1 MSDDKKPEEKV
12 EEKLEGETVASETPQ
27 EKFKP
32 DPAVAPAKQDKIDAK
47 VQMQEL
53 MKKEVEE
60 VEAKIKKV
68 FEDHPDCGLQ
78 ATTILGDNRI
88 AHQIKVIYKQK

>member
-1 MSDDKKPEEKV
+1 MSNKKNK
-12 EEKLEGETVASETPQ
+12 
-27 EKFKP
+27 KFKSES
-32 DPAVAPAKQDKIDAK
+32 AVAPAKQDKIDAK
-47 VQMQEL
+47 AQMQEL